1 MATGK
6 RPLIIDTG
14 FNGDV
19 NATVKQVVTALNTL
33 RSELAVTPGIGE
45 LIAGEA
51 IGSGKAV
58 YIAGSQVF
66 LASAAAAQPAIA
78 ISLSSAAAA
87 GDKIRFVIGMGYA
100 TKLSGLTPNSA
111 VYLGNAGALVYAIP
125 GAGMKQALGWAF
137 SATEMFVTI
146 GQPF

>member
-6 RPLIIDTG
+6 RPLRIPVGFTGNIDETMSMLI
-14 FNGDV
+14 D
-19 NATVKQVVTALNTL
+19 ALNTV
-33 RSELAVTPGIGE
+33 RSELAVTPGAAE
-45 LIAGEA
+45 LVAGEA
-51 IGSGKAV
+51 ITAGQAI

-66 LASAAAAQPAIA
+66 KASAAASQPAIGVA
-78 ISLSSAAAA
+78 LSTAAV
-87 GDKIRFVIGMGYA
+87 GKKVRFILGMGWA
-100 TKLSGLTPNSA
+100 TSLSGLTPNSS
-111 VYLGNAGALVYAIP
+111 VYLGNAGAKVYAIP

>member
-6 RPLIIDTG
+6 RPILIDAG
-14 FNGDV
+14 YNGSSEE
-19 NATVKQVVTALNTL
+19 ALKQIVTALNTVK
-33 RSELAVTPGIGE
+33 SELAVTPGIGE
-45 LIAGEA
+45 LLAGEA
-51 IGSGKAV
+51 IGIGKAV

-66 LASAAAAQPAIA
+66 LASAAASQPAIGV
-78 ISLSSAAAA
+78 SVSSAAAGA
-87 GDKIRFVIGMGYA
+87 KIRFVLGMGYA
-100 TKLSGLTPNSA
+100 SKLSGLTPNSS

-137 SATEMFVTI
+137 SATELFVTV